1 MNKGERPPGEF
12 AEHTDWRS
20 LLEKELQRKEPSLP
34 REELAALIER
44 AMRDNRPPPDAPAS
58 AAADAPQEALPER
71 LIAELQAAQE
81 RSRSPLP
88 DIEPV
93 ETGVEAAPAHLDSGA
108 AVPIRAP
115 FLKELLARSK
125 AAVRKLRRLNIRRRL
140 REWRGRYHLALSLLH
155 RHVFDRRIERL
166 LFIKTAGPY
175 SSMEA
180 GEDGGKAFRYRGP
193 IPAMVFSW
201 ALSAL
206 PSDLKRYA
214 FADLHAGNG
223 RTLLLAC
230 GRNFEHAVGYAFD
243 SEGLAV
249 LEMNLA
255 QYSRSYMICRDA
267 GAVRGDRAGI
277 SIPPQPAVLFVPE
290 SLGEAQLRAVLS
302 QLPASI
308 RLNPRPIYL
317 IVENSGLE
325 CGLDQMLL
333 FRKLPLPLLT
343 RLKLSFFSPS
353 NVAVYKSLNCG
364 EPG

>member
-20 LLEKELQRKEPSLP
+20 LLEKELQRKAPSLP

-44 AMRDNRPPPDAPAS
+44 AMRDNRPPPEVPAS
-58 AAADAPQEALPER
+58 AAADAPKEALPER

-81 RSRSPLP
+81 RSRPPLP

-93 ETGVEAAPAHLDSGA
+93 ETEAEAAPVRPDA
-108 AVPIRAP
+108 AVAVSIGTP
-115 FLKELLARSK
+115 FLKELLTRSK
-125 AAVRKLRRLNIRRRL
+125 AAARKLRPLNIRGRL
-140 REWRGRYHLALSLLH
+140 REWRGRYLLALSLLH

-175 SSMEA
+175 SSLEP
-180 GEDGGKAFRYRGP
+180 GEDGRKAFRYRGP
-193 IPAMVFSW
+193 IPAMVFGW

-206 PSDLKRYA
+206 PPDLKRYA

-243 SEGLAV
+243 GESLAI

-255 QYSRSYMICRDA
+255 QYSRSYMTCRDA

-290 SLGEAQLRAVLS
+290 SLGETQLRAVLG

-333 FRKLPLPLLT
+333 FRRLPLPLLT
-343 RLKLSFFSPS
+343 RLKCLLFSPS
-353 NVAVYKSLNCG
+353 KIAVYKSLNSG